1 MSYTESRYTAP
12 TIKLVPMTSR
22 QRTIIYSTNPLHVH
36 ECGGGGVS
44 FILRYPNSTATDI
57 MVHGLPEQ
65 SLIDWCR
72 QFCRPDGIFIDI
84 GAHCGMYA
92 LSLAKHCKTVHA
104 FECQRETYYQLCG
117 GVALNAAWNVYPHH
131 VALGDRSVPEVTMN
145 IVSLDGGGTSIV
157 VNGEAPEHDTVEMK
171 TLDAVELPTNICFLK
186 LDVEGAEEMVLRGAR
201 QTLERSNYPP
211 FIFESWVN
219 DTART
224 DSLHNYIVRDLGYDL
239 VPLVGYPYM
248 MLAVNKKHHP

>member
-1 MSYTESRYTAP
+1 MIPA
-12 TIKLVPMTSR
+12 TSR
-22 QRTIIYSTNPLHVH
+22 QRTIIYSSKPLHVH
-36 ECGGGGVS
+36 ECGGGGGNNNNSESYTPSV
-44 FILRYPNSTATDI
+44 ILRYPNPTATDI
-57 MVHGLPEQ
+57 IVNGLPEQ

-72 QFCRPDGIFIDI
+72 QFCRPDGIFLDI

-92 LSLAKHCKTVHA
+92 LSLAKHCRTVHA

-131 VALGDRSVPEVTMN
+131 VALGDREVPEVTMN

-157 VNGEAPEHDTVEMK
+157 VNPDAPEHDTVAMK
-171 TLDAVELPTNICFLK
+171 SLDAVLPDLRNICFLK
-186 LDVEGAEEMVLRGAR
+186 LDVEGAEELVLRGACK
-201 QTLERSNYPP
+201 TLECSNYPP

-219 DTART
+219 DTARM
-224 DSLHNYIVRDLGYDL
+224 DSLHGYITRDLGYDL

-248 MLAVNKKHHP
+248 MLAVNKKHRP